1 MAKMGRPK
9 KNIDNE
15 QFMKLCAMFC
25 TEEEIAGFF
34 SCSVDTIE
42 RYCKRTFHKTFAEAF
57 KIYSA
62 PGKISLRRNQFKLS
76 EKSAAMAI
84 FLGKNLLGQK
94 ESINEVEDENIKNI
108 DEVLVKIAKVAA
120 DEKPSEAAEAIGG
133 EQEDKPNE

>member
-84 FLGKNLLGQK
+84 FLGKNMLGQK

-108 DEVLVKIAKVAA
+108 DEVLVKIATVA
-120 DEKPSEAAEAIGG
+120 KAAEPPVIPEAGNDG
-133 EQEDKPNE
+133 EAENKD